1 MLLAITLCEGCEIL
15 QQSQTKCYINKRS
28 NEREIQLLDL
38 FLYLKPD
45 LNNNCND
52 PITRNRLSITVLQ
65 KTCSSMPVSLAK
77 INFRLVS
84 IPFLYISYGKNSLT
98 INYENPKMN
107 ITHDED
113 ITILSNHACTIFLLH
128 KTGLM
133 LFVLHKTSLTGSVL
147 LSSVLI
153 IFKIVSHF

>member
-1 MLLAITLCEGCEIL
+1 
-15 QQSQTKCYINKRS
+15 
-28 NEREIQLLDL
+28 
-38 FLYLKPD
+38 
-45 LNNNCND
+45 
-52 PITRNRLSITVLQ
+52 
-65 KTCSSMPVSLAK
+65 MPVSLAK

-84 IPFLYISYGKNSLT
+84 IPFLYISYAKNSLT
-98 INYENPKMN
+98 INYKNPKVN

-113 ITILSNHACTIFLLH
+113 ITILPNCACTIFLLH

-153 IFKIVSHF
+153 IFKIVSKSAFFLYFWEEKTDNKSLIRHFCVSVVSMYILTHLYFDSL